1 MNKNNDLKNSLAVLK
16 QNNVF
21 EYVTIIQHTLIHTQ
35 SYIAN
40 NYYEIVNSAAILYL
54 YSSVG
59 MTVTIRQLRK
69 LFESSLIIA

>member
-1 MNKNNDLKNSLAVLK
+1 MIKKKSLDVPK

-21 EYVTIIQHTLIHTQ
+21 EYVTIIQHTLIQTL

-59 MTVTIRQLRK
+59 MRVTIRQLRK